1 MKRYF
6 VIIAPGHKRYDE
18 RVMRTV
24 REYSKVFNLI
34 YIYEKSNEEIEKE
47 SSSTGNEILHVQFPL
62 PNQTG
67 FISRFKKINKLNK
80 VLKDFKISGYHI
92 HESGSF
98 GLQIANNLPK
108 KSKIIFDYHDWIPF
122 EINQRLS
129 NGFLYNSVYFL
140 VKVFIR
146 RVVKKISAVVF
157 ISGGA
162 KDYFIKEY
170 CNINSFVVPN
180 SREFKSLEAP
190 KFNTGDIFRNKIPDK
205 IEIIWVGNVMRMRQ
219 IERLFSLRHK
229 LLEYPSIKSV
239 RLSIWG
245 SLKDKEYAHSLLS
258 HANESSQEEFLKF
271 HGKYS
276 SERDIQLSQDH
287 LSFGIAYGWKEPFD
301 SGLNKISCPTK
312 IYSYG
317 LLGIIGFLESKCS
330 DQLDKIREK
339 DLDIGFSSSED
350 ICLRI
355 KHYLDNISSYNK
367 DSKKLFD
374 FCIDQYAESEDVVKE
389 TVKYVKKIV

>member
-1 MKRYF
+1 
-6 VIIAPGHKRYDE
+6 
-18 RVMRTV
+18 
-24 REYSKVFNLI
+24 
-34 YIYEKSNEEIEKE
+34 
-47 SSSTGNEILHVQFPL
+47 
-62 PNQTG
+62 
-67 FISRFKKINKLNK
+67 
-80 VLKDFKISGYHI
+80 
-92 HESGSF
+92 
-98 GLQIANNLPK
+98 
-108 KSKIIFDYHDWIPF
+108 
-122 EINQRLS
+122 
-129 NGFLYNSVYFL
+129 
-140 VKVFIR
+140 
-146 RVVKKISAVVF
+146 
-157 ISGGA
+157 
-162 KDYFIKEY
+162 
-170 CNINSFVVPN
+170 
-180 SREFKSLEAP
+180 
-190 KFNTGDIFRNKIPDK
+190 
-205 IEIIWVGNVMRMRQ
+205 MRMRQ